1 MCNDFPKPQPLNLNV
16 GNTSVASPQMRHDTD
31 PLALSLKSALWP
43 EGAGK
48 GWTRISPMAT
58 CPTEH
63 IWDWVRVKLEDWVP
77 NRTYL
82 RLGEG
87 QAWRLRTPS
96 YVDIYIYIYIFG
108 YPYHIDSYSLL
119 VRVDSCITTP
129 NHWLSNSRS
138 LGGGLNSSELDANS
152 WDLRGLWLASWM
164 S

>member
-63 IWDWVRVKLEDWVP
+63 IWDWVRVKLEDWEHHHTLIY
-77 NRTYL
+77 TY
-82 RLGEG
+82 
-87 QAWRLRTPS
+87 T
-96 YVDIYIYIYIFG
+96 YIFLG
-108 YPYHIDSYSLL
+108 IRIILIHIHYWFALIHVSLHQTTDFQTPDHL
-119 VRVDSCITTP
+119 AEASTAANWMRTAGTSEVCDWRVGCPNWITTEF
-129 NHWLSNSRS
+129 
-138 LGGGLNSSELDANS
+138 G
-152 WDLRGLWLASWM
+152 
-164 S
+164 